1 MSLSKASRKTGPRE
15 QYECGPSLGG
25 MAAFDQESDMAKGQ
39 VKKNKEARKP
49 KATKAV
55 GAKTSS
61 VTDVFAKA
69 TSDATHSGKKKPAA

>member
-1 MSLSKASRKTGPRE
+1 
-15 QYECGPSLGG
+15 
-25 MAAFDQESDMAKGQ
+25 MAKGQ

-49 KATKAV
+49 KAVKGA

-69 TSDATHSGKKKPAA
+69 TSDATHNATKKKPA